1 MQAVIAQ
8 PFTCAKPKLT
18 CRLVHSRR
26 ACTYLSHVR
35 RNAISNIGAPPG
47 GPGGGA
53 GTPGGGTM
61 PPGGGAPGVPGG
73 TPGGKKSASAL
84 FDCSQQGLALLL
96 ICVLTF

>member
-1 MQAVIAQ
+1 MQATIAQ
-8 PFTCAKPKLT
+8 PLNLAKPKLT
-18 CRLVHSRR
+18 YRPVHSRV
-26 ACTYLSHVR
+26 ASTYLHHVR

-73 TPGGKKSASAL
+73 TPGGK
-84 FDCSQQGLALLL
+84 
-96 ICVLTF
+96 